1 MQNALENY
9 NESKDEFENEEK
21 EQTIQEEWVIISDI
35 HNTINLNQVS
45 NQEDSQDWKEGSLS
59 YSQQQLGEMPNWIKA
74 TKETSQFNYNDSS
87 QTDVS
92 TFSAEQRLTYNS
104 VKSHFNS
111 PDTDEPLLLIINGV
125 GGN

>member
-1 MQNALENY
+1 MQNAPENY

-21 EQTIQEEWVIISDI
+21 EQTIQEEWMIISDI

>member
-1 MQNALENY
+1 M
-9 NESKDEFENEEK
+9 
-21 EQTIQEEWVIISDI
+21 IISDI
-35 HNTINLNQVS
+35 RNTINLNQVS
-45 NQEDSQDWKEGSLS
+45 NQEDSHDWKEGSLS

-92 TFSAEQRLTYNS
+92 TFSAKQRLAYNS

-125 GGN
+125 GGTGKSYLIDAI